1 MKIFQF
7 YRMPLKRLG
16 LYPPE
21 SRHHNST
28 HWKLTMVL
36 LVLIQMSLATI
47 AFLLF
52 EAGTFR
58 EYADSFYIFATASL
72 KVCTFSVTLW
82 KQSKLFKLINDY
94 ENTIN
99 IRE

>member
-16 LYPPE
+16 LHPFG
-21 SRHHNST
+21 SKHHKSNR
-28 HWKLTMVL
+28 WKQTMVL
-36 LVLIQMSLATI
+36 LILIQMSLATI

-82 KQSKLFKLINDY
+82 KQSKLFKLIDDY
-94 ENTIN
+94 EKTIN
-99 IRE
+99 SRE